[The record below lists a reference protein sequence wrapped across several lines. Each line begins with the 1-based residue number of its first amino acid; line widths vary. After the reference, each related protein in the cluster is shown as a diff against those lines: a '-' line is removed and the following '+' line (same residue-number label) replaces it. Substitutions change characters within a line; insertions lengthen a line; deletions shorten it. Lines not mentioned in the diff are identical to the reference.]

1 MSSMRAGE
9 LQLVPLGEEYLE
21 FLRVTRRAVGN
32 YLFAPNRAITTV
44 MQRAWYRDYLV
55 ATDRR
60 VWVATHRGEPV
71 GYAQLTGI
79 DPHHR
84 SAEAG
89 FVIAPVHQG
98 QGYGRALVR
107 ALLGLDHKLHRIEV
121 RVFAWNERAITLYG
135 TCGFEHE
142 GLLRDAVWKNGQYHD
157 VVVMAWLDKKGD
169 TSRQV

>member
-1 MSSMRAGE
+1 MKVGE
-9 LQLVPLGEEYLE
+9 LRLVPLEEEHLE

-44 MQRAWYRDYLV
+44 MQRAWYRDYLL

-60 VWVATHRGEPV
+60 VWVAVHRGEPV
-71 GYAQLTGI
+71 GYTQLTGI
-79 DPHHR
+79 DPHNK

-98 QGYGRALVR
+98 QGYGRAMVR
-107 ALLGLDHKLHRIEV
+107 ALLRMEHGLHRIEV

-135 TCGFEHE
+135 TCGFGRE
-142 GLLRDAVWKNGQYHD
+142 GLLRDAVWKNGKYHD
-157 VVVMAWLDKKGD
+157 VVVMAWLDTKAD
-169 TSRQV
+169 RAEEV